1 MNHSDNSRTIS
12 LVCELRMFRVFV
24 CAFFSAPMGLSG
36 ISKWAYL
43 DSSFSFLIHAA
54 TNFVAVT
61 NFFNSCVTVSDVTL
75 AIDMQMTWRMKSTWM
90 LQWNRSSSKW
100 ILLVAGPLKVIRMF
114 LLVQVDVKMAIC
126 LIVKWCRWNKSEL
139 RLLNDNKIQFL
150 FTVLYV
156 EISIAKF

>member
-12 LVCELRMFRVFV
+12 LVCELRMFLVFG
-24 CAFFSAPMGLSG
+24 CAIFPPTGALG

-61 NFFNSCVTVSDVTL
+61 NVNPSCIAVTDVTL

-114 LLVQVDVKMAIC
+114 LLVQIDVKIARC

-139 RLLNDNKIQFL
+139 RLLNDNKIQIL
-150 FTVLYV
+150 FM
-156 EISIAKF
+156 